1 MNFTYKGTNTQK
13 WLDHVIIN
21 DNNIKNIDIK
31 IMNDHNNRS
40 DHLAINILTEHNQRI
55 NGPLKVNN
63 DYIPKFVLNSK
74 AFQIKFNNALRLELA
89 ESLHLAKKLNLME
102 PKNKQN
108 NIKIILD
115 NISNII
121 LKTVKTSAE
130 QYRSSKT
137 FQHIKSKVWWNDEC
151 QQLHD
156 DKHELFKIRPRDSI
170 TKRKIKIIDNKIAA
184 IKNNWE
190 KRGLKSNAHKLNKL
204 FKSNKNNFWK
214 TMKNLQTNRTDV
226 NLPIEKIKEDFELLF
241 NSKLITNSTQE
252 LKAIKEIT
260 ERNYIFG

>member
-1 MNFTYKGTNTQK
+1 
-13 WLDHVIIN
+13 
-21 DNNIKNIDIK
+21 
-31 IMNDHNNRS
+31 MNDLNNRS
-40 DHLAINILTEHNQRI
+40 DHMAINILTEHNQRI

-130 QYRSSKT
+130 QYRSPLKHFNISNQKCGGMTNVNNYMTINMNSLKSGQETQSLKERSK
-137 FQHIKSKVWWNDEC
+137 S
-151 QQLHD
+151 L
-156 DKHELFKIRPRDSI
+156 I
-170 TKRKIKIIDNKIAA
+170 TK
-184 IKNNWE
+184 
-190 KRGLKSNAHKLNKL
+190 
-204 FKSNKNNFWK
+204 
-214 TMKNLQTNRTDV
+214 
-226 NLPIEKIKEDFELLF
+226 
-241 NSKLITNSTQE
+241 
-252 LKAIKEIT
+252 
-260 ERNYIFG
+260 